1 MKKRLSA
8 GFIVY
13 LTVSTLCLLVGTDRF
28 VGWVR
33 GTKEAVSFRT
43 VRLREGRPGYHHW
56 YQLVER
62 DGHGQEVR
70 TRERIAMDA
79 DGFMIP
85 SKIHEDP
92 DVTIVFL
99 GGSTTESASMNE
111 NVRFPYLVGRSLE
124 ARLGRTVTPTMPACQ
139 GTM

>member
-8 GFIVY
+8 NFIVY
-13 LTVSTLCLLVGTDRF
+13 LLVSTLCLLVGADRF

-43 VRLREGRPGYHHW
+43 VRLREGRPGYHQW

-62 DGHGQEVR
+62 DNGQEVR
-70 TRERIAMDA
+70 TWERIALDE

-85 SKIHEDP
+85 SKIHEEP

-99 GGSTTESASMNE
+99 GGST
-111 NVRFPYLVGRSLE
+111 
-124 ARLGRTVTPTMPACQ
+124 PAP
-139 GTM
+139 